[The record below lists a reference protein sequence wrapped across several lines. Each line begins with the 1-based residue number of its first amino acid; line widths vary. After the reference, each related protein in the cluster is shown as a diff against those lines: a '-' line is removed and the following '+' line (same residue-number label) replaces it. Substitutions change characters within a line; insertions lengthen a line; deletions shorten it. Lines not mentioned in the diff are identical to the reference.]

1 MAIPELV
8 QAMSD
13 YLKGLEQEV
22 LTKVDTLENVGWED
36 YEVKK

>member
-1 MAIPELV
+1 MPELV

-13 YLKGLEQEV
+13 YLKSLEKEV
-22 LTKVDTLENVGWED
+22 LTKVDTLETVGWEE